1 MTRQAIRVPTKR
13 GRLPIVGL
21 AGTRTIAGL
30 SVKTPAMEPDLL
42 NESWAFD
49 HRVLE
54 EEILVDFDADARLF

>member
-30 SVKTPAMEPDLL
+30 SAKLPAMEPHLL
-42 NESWAFD
+42 DESWSFD
-49 HRVLE
+49 HRMLE
-54 EEILVDFDADARLF
+54 EEVLVDFDADARLF